1 VLSPGNVRFPGQSGH
16 FAGSVIG
23 LKMTNSGH
31 SGPSYSITSA
41 ALAKVDGGKVR
52 PSVLAI
58 YGIDNYLDRSRLL
71 DGQAGGLEDKS
82 KLDGQADQRAV
93 NAEIEV
99 RLVDAVA
106 EVDVRRSAR

>member
-71 DGQAGGLEDKS
+71 DGQPVALKTNQN
-82 KLDGQADQRAV
+82 LT
-93 NAEIEV
+93 V
-99 RLVDAVA
+99 RPI
-106 EVDVRRSAR
+106 SGP